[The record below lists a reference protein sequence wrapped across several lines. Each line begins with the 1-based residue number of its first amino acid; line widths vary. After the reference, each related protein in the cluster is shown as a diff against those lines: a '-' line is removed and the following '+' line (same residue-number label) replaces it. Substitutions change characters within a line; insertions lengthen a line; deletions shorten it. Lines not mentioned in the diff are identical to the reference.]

1 MTKNLNLGILAHV
14 DAGKTTITEQL
25 LYKTGIIKEIGRVD
39 KGNTV
44 TDSMSLEKKRGITI
58 KTTTVSFEY
67 SNIRINLL
75 DTPGHMDFIAEV
87 ERSLAVLDGVILVL
101 SAREGVQPQT
111 RVIFSALRK
120 IKIPTILLINKVDRM
135 GVDLD
140 QVRSDICKYLTPNI
154 ALMQSVE
161 GIGTR
166 SIQIKSFES
175 TEDLV
180 SHNYEQLAITNDSF
194 MMTYLET
201 DTNRFDLLHDLFMT
215 EFKRSFQDTEIYP
228 ILYGAALHGH
238 GMDELLAAMISWF
251 RSYTADSLFARVYKI
266 DRDPFGNR
274 RCWLRLF
281 SGFIELRKTYPWS
294 DHDYDF
300 KIRTLSVVRGG
311 GLEQTDFAYAGD
323 IAVIHSEDLGLEDV
337 IGTEDSKKPGI
348 KLQEPTM
355 KAVVPTPDLGIRKR
369 VLSALDILT
378 DEDPFLNYS
387 IHPITDAAEVH
398 LFGIVQKEILES
410 LLKERFDLDL
420 SIEEPGTVFMETPTI
435 DSSACL
441 YMYKDHFLPAT
452 VGILLEPLKPGS
464 GVQYSTEV
472 SFGDLKKTFQN
483 AVEEGARSGLSS
495 GPKGWRVTD
504 CKITF
509 ILSEFNSV
517 DSTPAD
523 FRKTAKKVVEMALEN
538 AETQLIEPI
547 LSFEIS
553 VPDYAIGKVISDVMR
568 MEGHAEAPTLQ
579 DGTAIIQG
587 LLPART
593 SRNFNAELADYTSGK
608 GIITTQFHSWRPYI
622 PSPC

>member
-25 LYKTGIIKEIGRVD
+25 LYKTSIIKEIGRVD

-111 RVIFSALRK
+111 RVIFSALQK
-120 IKIPTILLINKVDRM
+120 LNIPTILFVNKVDRM

-140 QVRSDICKYLTPNI
+140 TVLSDISKYLTPNI
-154 ALMQSVE
+154 SLMQTVKDV
-161 GIGTR
+161 GTR
-166 SIQIKSFES
+166 SIKIDPFES
-175 TEDLV
+175 DPNLV
-180 SHNYEQLAITNDSF
+180 EENFERLALISDAF
-194 MMTYLET
+194 MISYLNA
-201 DTNRFDLLHDLFMT
+201 DIRHFHLLHDLFMT
-215 EFKRSFQDTEIYP
+215 EFETAFQKTEIYP
-228 ILYGAALHGH
+228 VLYGAALHGH
-238 GMDELLAAMISWF
+238 GIDELLNAIISWF
-251 RSYTADSLFARVYKI
+251 EGYTADALFARVYKI
-266 DRDPFGNR
+266 DRDQLGNR
-274 RCWLRLF
+274 RCWLRIF
-281 SGFIELRKTYPWS
+281 SGFIELRKTYSWTRRECE
-294 DHDYDF
+294 F
-300 KIRTLSVVRGG
+300 KVRTLSIVRGS
-311 GLEQTDFAYAGD
+311 GLMQTEFANAGD
-323 IAVIHSEDLGLEDV
+323 IAVIHSEDLCIDDIIGSEDLSRPGLR
-337 IGTEDSKKPGI
+337 
-348 KLQEPTM
+348 LQEPTM
-355 KAVVPTPDLGIRKR
+355 KAVVPTPDLGIRKK

-387 IHPITDAAEVH
+387 IHPITDAVEVH
-398 LFGIVQKEILES
+398 LFGIVQKEILEG
-410 LLKERFDLDL
+410 LLKERFDLEI
-420 SIEEPGTVFMETPTI
+420 SIEEPGTVFMETPTEE
-435 DSSACL
+435 SSACL

-452 VGILLEPLKPGS
+452 VGVRLEPLKSGS